1 MKKPFSSVSEALSY
15 SFCNAWNN
23 GESQKRVAKVRV
35 IGFNDIRKVLELWNI
50 ILYTKITFEDW
61 IDIFAETLEEFAKR
75 FSDDG
80 KLSVADGISIFMVL
94 LRAISRSAKNS
105 Q

>member
-1 MKKPFSSVSEALSY
+1 MNLIPIHTQLVILNNPLILSIM
-15 SFCNAWNN
+15 S
-23 GESQKRVAKVRV
+23 
-35 IGFNDIRKVLELWNI
+35 
-50 ILYTKITFEDW
+50 TKITFEDW
-61 IDIFAETLEEFAKR
+61 IDIFAKTLEEFANR

-94 LRAISRSAKNS
+94 LRAISSAAKNS

>member
-1 MKKPFSSVSEALSY
+1 MNFLPFHTQLVIFNNPLILSIM
-15 SFCNAWNN
+15 S
-23 GESQKRVAKVRV
+23 
-35 IGFNDIRKVLELWNI
+35 
-50 ILYTKITFEDW
+50 TKITFEDW

-94 LRAISRSAKNS
+94 LRAISSAAKNS

>member
-1 MKKPFSSVSEALSY
+1 MVDNVPLSTPMN
-15 SFCNAWNN
+15 FLPTHTQLCFLNN
-23 GESQKRVAKVRV
+23 P
-35 IGFNDIRKVLELWNI
+35 L
-50 ILYTKITFEDW
+50 ILSIMSTKITFEDW
-61 IDIFAETLEEFAKR
+61 IDIFATTLEEFAKR

-94 LRAISRSAKNS
+94 LRAISSAAKNS

>member
-1 MKKPFSSVSEALSY
+1 MNFLSIHTQLVIL
-15 SFCNAWNN
+15 NN
-23 GESQKRVAKVRV
+23 P
-35 IGFNDIRKVLELWNI
+35 L
-50 ILYTKITFEDW
+50 ILSIMSTKITFEDW

-80 KLSVADGISIFMVL
+80 KLSVTDGISIFMVL
-94 LRAISRSAKNS
+94 LRAISSAAKNS

>member
-1 MKKPFSSVSEALSY
+1 MNFLPIHTQLVILNNPLILSIM
-15 SFCNAWNN
+15 S
-23 GESQKRVAKVRV
+23 
-35 IGFNDIRKVLELWNI
+35 
-50 ILYTKITFEDW
+50 TKITFEDW
-61 IDIFAETLEEFAKR
+61 IDIFAKTLEEFANR

-94 LRAISRSAKNS
+94 LRAISSAAKNS

>member
-1 MKKPFSSVSEALSY
+1 MYYPSLFADPFPLIRHFDNEEVFLRQY
-15 SFCNAWNN
+15 F
-23 GESQKRVAKVRV
+23 
-35 IGFNDIRKVLELWNI
+35 FNPTFYKLLNSLIMS
-50 ILYTKITFEDW
+50 TKITFEDW

-94 LRAISRSAKNS
+94 LRAISSAAKNS

>member
-1 MKKPFSSVSEALSY
+1 MSFLPIQTQLVIFNNPLILSIM
-15 SFCNAWNN
+15 S
-23 GESQKRVAKVRV
+23 
-35 IGFNDIRKVLELWNI
+35 
-50 ILYTKITFEDW
+50 TKITFEDW

-94 LRAISRSAKNS
+94 LRAISSAAKNS

>member
-1 MKKPFSSVSEALSY
+1 MIFLPFHTQLVILNNPLILSIM
-15 SFCNAWNN
+15 S
-23 GESQKRVAKVRV
+23 
-35 IGFNDIRKVLELWNI
+35 
-50 ILYTKITFEDW
+50 TKITFEDW
-61 IDIFAETLEEFAKR
+61 IDIFAKTLEEFANR

-94 LRAISRSAKNS
+94 LRAISSAAKNS

>member
-1 MKKPFSSVSEALSY
+1 MNLLPIHTQLVILNNPLILSIM
-15 SFCNAWNN
+15 S
-23 GESQKRVAKVRV
+23 
-35 IGFNDIRKVLELWNI
+35 
-50 ILYTKITFEDW
+50 TKITFEDW
-61 IDIFAETLEEFAKR
+61 IDIFAKTLEEFANR

-94 LRAISRSAKNS
+94 LRAISSAAKNS

>member
-1 MKKPFSSVSEALSY
+1 MTFISIHIQFVLLNNPLILSNM
-15 SFCNAWNN
+15 S
-23 GESQKRVAKVRV
+23 
-35 IGFNDIRKVLELWNI
+35 
-50 ILYTKITFEDW
+50 TKITFEDW

-94 LRAISRSAKNS
+94 LRAISSAAKNS

>member
-1 MKKPFSSVSEALSY
+1 MTSIPIHTQLVIFNNPLILSIM
-15 SFCNAWNN
+15 S
-23 GESQKRVAKVRV
+23 
-35 IGFNDIRKVLELWNI
+35 
-50 ILYTKITFEDW
+50 TKITFEDW
-61 IDIFAETLEEFAKR
+61 IDIFASTLEEFAKR

-94 LRAISRSAKNS
+94 LRAISSAAKNS

>member
-23 GESQKRVAKVRV
+23 GDSQKRVAKVRV

-50 ILYTKITFEDW
+50 TLYTKITFE
-61 IDIFAETLEEFAKR
+61 EQNERTYEELFVR
-75 FSDDG
+75 FD
-80 KLSVADGISIFMVL
+80 
-94 LRAISRSAKNS
+94 

>member
-1 MKKPFSSVSEALSY
+1 MTFIPIHTQFVLLNNPLILSNM
-15 SFCNAWNN
+15 S
-23 GESQKRVAKVRV
+23 
-35 IGFNDIRKVLELWNI
+35 
-50 ILYTKITFEDW
+50 TKITFEDW

-94 LRAISRSAKNS
+94 LRAISSAAKNS

>member
-15 SFCNAWNN
+15 TFRNAWHN
-23 GESQKRVAKVRV
+23 GDSQKRVAKVRV

-50 ILYTKITFEDW
+50 ILYTKITFEEQNDR
-61 IDIFAETLEEFAKR
+61 TYEELFVR
-75 FSDDG
+75 FD
-80 KLSVADGISIFMVL
+80 
-94 LRAISRSAKNS
+94 